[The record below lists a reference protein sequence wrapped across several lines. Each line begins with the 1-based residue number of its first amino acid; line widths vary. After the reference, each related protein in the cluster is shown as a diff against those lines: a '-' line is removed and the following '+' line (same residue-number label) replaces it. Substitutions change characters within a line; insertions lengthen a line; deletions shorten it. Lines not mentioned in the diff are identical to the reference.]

1 MTLTFIVTIDS
12 IKSMALLNALVH
24 SLNLQTSRAFKV
36 VFYNQTLLDE
46 DVILT
51 RLRIRPTFEYRF
63 YGIDRRQFFGR
74 YPLWDLYAFHN
85 TLLDSDVLSEYFMS
99 LHMEEYFDVDYV
111 ENALKVL
118 QERQFD
124 IMFGNL
130 SATRFDHET
139 IEPLLRTRTAG
150 EFRRCVALLGLKSS
164 HHWSFGSRRLF
175 ASRDVRSL
183 ARELWH
189 LYLFKFRRNV
199 RATRRGYRRLAT
211 YMAEDLYFMKRDF
224 ARRHN
229 WFLRGHHMY
238 FEDIHICEQTGV
250 CELGR
255 ELKKITAFPV
265 YFNLSRIYHLR
276 HAKYYFQLLDEEF
289 TSALLRYEVDDP
301 ILGALKKAISMYR
314 AGDVTLPQALQY
326 TRKNAE
332 QTGTQNLNYAY
343 HMMYLDRAR
352 RAGR

>member
-1 MTLTFIVTIDS
+1 MTLTFIVTIDG
-12 IKSMALLNALVH
+12 IKSLALLNALVH

-36 VFYNQTLLDE
+36 VFYNQTLMDE
-46 DVILT
+46 DAILA
-51 RLRIRPTFEYRF
+51 RLRVRPSFEYRF
-63 YGIDRRQFFGR
+63 HGIDRKRFFGR
-74 YPLWDLYAFHN
+74 YPLWDLYELHN
-85 TLLDSDVLSEYFMS
+85 TLLDADLLSEYFMS
-99 LHMEEYFDVDYV
+99 LHMEEFFDVDYV
-111 ENALKVL
+111 ENAIKVL
-118 QERQFD
+118 RERQFD

-130 SATRFDHET
+130 SATPLDHET
-139 IEPLLRTRTAG
+139 VEPLLTTRNAD
-150 EFRRCVALLGLKSS
+150 EFRRWVEQQGLRSS
-164 HHWSFGSRRLF
+164 YHWSFGSRRLF
-175 ASRDVRSL
+175 ASRSVPSL

-189 LYLFKFRRNV
+189 LSLFRFRRNV

-238 FEDIHICEQTGV
+238 FEDVHICEQTGV

-255 ELKKITAFPV
+255 ELKEVTAFPV

-276 HAKYYFQLLDEEF
+276 HAKYYFQLVDEEF

-314 AGDVTLPQALQY
+314 AGDATLPQALQY
-326 TRKNAE
+326 TRKNPE
-332 QTGTQNLNYAY
+332 RTGTQNLNYAY

-352 RAGR
+352 RGVR